1 MQYPT
6 LKRNTNFFTKRSFK
20 KKFIFH
26 RVNDPQKSS
35 SITLIIKIKLC
46 RTNAQK
52 PIRKKIQKISKIQG
66 GTEIEINKRDRAK
79 KKKCS
84 TPPSPLI
91 GQIKIAIFATT
102 ERVTQAHD
110 EWNPRI
116 SNSSRHGGRQFTVGT
131 RPKRIVARS
140 SDVSLTQDARQDER
154 SPICLPAVCQLARDS
169 IRSRAKRERERV
181 IFPITVLD
189 RWIS

>member
-1 MQYPT
+1 MQVIKQIPLNT
-6 LKRNTNFFTKRSFK
+6 ILIRNSSFKLNAISNIKKKYEFPHQMQSFK
-20 KKFIFH
+20 KKFTFH

-91 GQIKIAIFATT
+91 G
-102 ERVTQAHD
+102 
-110 EWNPRI
+110 
-116 SNSSRHGGRQFTVGT
+116 
-131 RPKRIVARS
+131 
-140 SDVSLTQDARQDER
+140 
-154 SPICLPAVCQLARDS
+154 
-169 IRSRAKRERERV
+169 
-181 IFPITVLD
+181 
-189 RWIS
+189 